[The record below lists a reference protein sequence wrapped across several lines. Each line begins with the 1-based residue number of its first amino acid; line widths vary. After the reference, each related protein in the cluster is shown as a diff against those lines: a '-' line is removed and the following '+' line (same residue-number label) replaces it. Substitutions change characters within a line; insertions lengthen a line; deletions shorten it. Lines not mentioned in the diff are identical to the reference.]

1 MTTPKRKGN
10 KKWGGHRPPHF
21 IGGIDIRFFYLL
33 LDHFLYFDRTVAVCR
48 ADEVQARS
56 KFALYG
62 TADRVDDGRYDGLLY
77 FGCVNRRAAALDFVE
92 GIQLASQYLAGYIF
106 NTFYNELVSTCCKRG
121 GGIGTGSV
129 IVLPSIV

>member
-1 MTTPKRKGN
+1 MTAP
-10 KKWGGHRPPHF
+10 
-21 IGGIDIRFFYLL
+21 FYRRNRYSILLLL

-77 FGCVNRRAAALDFVE
+77 FGCVNRRAATL
-92 GIQLASQYLAGYIF
+92 
-106 NTFYNELVSTCCKRG
+106 
-121 GGIGTGSV
+121 
-129 IVLPSIV
+129 